1 MLVLTRKC
9 GEEIEIGGGIQIK
22 VLDTSGGRVRLG
34 ITAPRDIK
42 VHRSEVVLTVDAAS
56 SLGAVSGSVRTR

>member
-42 VHRSEVVLTVDAAS
+42 VHRSEVVLTVDEAS
-56 SLGAVSGSVRTR
+56 LMGAVSGAVRKR